1 MIQRRF
7 FFLHTVF
14 ENIVEYIGRNS
25 IFNRFL
31 IDRILSQSELQ
42 ANDTFFF
49 LIFIPSSVSSA
60 TFT

>member
-25 IFNRFL
+25 IFNRSV
-31 IDRILSQSELQ
+31 LSQSELQ